1 MPPGNEGQL
10 SDVDL
15 DQKIAERSRAI
26 ALNQNDAN
34 VKTSNASKEVNT
46 AFMQDLIK
54 AFTEDFADVS
64 QTVRTKIDLFNIKS
78 SVLDFI
84 EPISNFSIQLKKHF
98 RSYPEMISF
107 SSKYFYGDS
116 LQVMKIR
123 GNPIED
129 VIEFDAIDHDG
140 LVDKRNVNVL
150 EAKRIVER
158 VVELLDLDPMPSV
171 GIITPHELHPVR
183 LIPA

>member
-1 MPPGNEGQL
+1 MT
-10 SDVDL
+10 DV
-15 DQKIAERSRAI
+15 
-26 ALNQNDAN
+26 
-34 VKTSNASKEVNT
+34 
-46 AFMQDLIK
+46 
-54 AFTEDFADVS
+54 
-64 QTVRTKIDLFNIKS
+64 
-78 SVLDFI
+78 
-84 EPISNFSIQLKKHF
+84 
-98 RSYPEMISF
+98 EMISF

-140 LVDKRNVNVL
+140 LVDKHNVNVL

-171 GIITPHELHPVR
+171 GIITPHTEQQAFIGKLFNDHPRADELYDSLR
-183 LIPA
+183 LKVMTFDTCQGEEREVIFTPWWLPPKKTDWLTYFRASWTETGPKRSTITCGCRG